1 MSSRPTSH
9 ASSFFTSSWSIAW
22 SRFERATSIKFSGGS
37 PGRDATSMA
46 QFAPASNKAAAALLE
61 AGANCAMLVAARPGE
76 PPENLL
82 DVARSKRDHAMLQLL
97 VANEEAC
104 DVGLEDM
111 ESD

>member
-1 MSSRPTSH
+1 MSPACLHAFPTRRRFS
-9 ASSFFTSSWSIAW
+9 ASY
-22 SRFERATSIKFSGGS
+22 
-37 PGRDATSMA
+37 
-46 QFAPASNKAAAALLE
+46 
-61 AGANCAMLVAARPGE
+61 CAMLVAARPGE

-111 ESD
+111 EED